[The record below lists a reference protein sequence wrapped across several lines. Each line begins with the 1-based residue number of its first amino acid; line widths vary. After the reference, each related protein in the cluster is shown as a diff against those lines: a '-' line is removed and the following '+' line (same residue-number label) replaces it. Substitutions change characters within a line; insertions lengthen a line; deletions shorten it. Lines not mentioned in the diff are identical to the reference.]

1 MNRIINR
8 LKVIF
13 LTIFAVLTAGVGVYQ
28 FGWAI
33 PAKQCEERNDW
44 WDWRT
49 RTCAHPIPISD
60 ITGRI
65 IDTPQ
70 AREEAKARIAK
81 IKAEKAERDAAAAAK

>member
-8 LKVIF
+8 LKVVF
-13 LTIFAVLTAGVGVYQ
+13 LTVFGVLTIGVGVYQ
-28 FGWAI
+28 VGWAI
-33 PAKQCEERNDW
+33 PAKKCEERRDW

-65 IDTPQ
+65 IDSPE

-81 IKAEKAERDAAAAAK
+81 IKAEKAEREAAVQK